1 MFKQNVDFFAVFVIA
16 LAMLGFA
23 EVKTWHWSDPLESIH
38 LENAIDIERCPLP
51 QQVLSNL
58 GYIFHR

>member
-1 MFKQNVDFFAVFVIA
+1 MLGRNVDFFAVLVIA

-23 EVKTWHWSDPLESIH
+23 EVRTWRMPDSIRIG
-38 LENAIDIERCPLP
+38 NAIDVERCPVS

-58 GYIFHR
+58 SSIFH

>member
-1 MFKQNVDFFAVFVIA
+1 MFGKNVDFFAVLFIA

-23 EVKTWHWSDPLESIH
+23 EARAWHIPDSIRIG
-38 LENAIDIERCPLP
+38 NAIDIERCPTT

-58 GYIFHR
+58 FAIFR

>member
-1 MFKQNVDFFAVFVIA
+1 MFGRNVDFFAVLFIA

-23 EVKTWHWSDPLESIH
+23 EARTWHMPDSIRIG
-38 LENAIDIERCPLP
+38 NAIDIERCPTA

-58 GYIFHR
+58 SSIFR